1 MAVTFLQE
9 GKLRTLTYVIRYISI
24 FLSILDQNWTIYVC
38 ELVKPLYD
46 QAAHIRLHGDNNL
59 A

>member
-38 ELVKPLYD
+38 ELVKPLCD